1 VNGSSAKH
9 LNEESERTLEE
20 QRNRKEELETVSYEM
35 SPVVPITLKTY
46 TPHFLQGLARP
57 SPARR
62 EGVYGQDLGR
72 HS

>member
-1 VNGSSAKH
+1 MARYLVACDTSG
-9 LNEESERTLEE
+9 TMTDVIVVDE
-20 QRNRKEELETVSYEM
+20 QGRSVIGKAPT
-35 SPVVPITLKTY
+35 
-46 TPHFLQGLARP
+46 TPHDESVGYMDLQGLARP